1 MAIRWRS
8 TTGRRAAGIVA
19 AALVAVLVGV
29 ALFLGTGVSSARP
42 KLADVGAWLA
52 SALNGE
58 VVHANGLSGQ
68 VDGRVDLASAERPA
82 EQAAGDTPLKVVQD
96 GDNVLVVDEA
106 TGTVSRIDP
115 TQLEVAQTNTLGA
128 GGMQIV
134 MGAGKAYGI
143 DPRAGTVQ
151 QLNPLTVDAVGA
163 PITLKA
169 PLGQANIDKN
179 GTLWVPVPEE
189 GTLVQVNGGQQ
200 GKAVT
205 VGEPGDPLTLTIANG
220 VPLVTNATAASAMV
234 IGSTGTRL
242 QVSLPSTITD
252 AGGAGLLVPP
262 VAESQVVP
270 ILAPKKGALV
280 LVDTASGA
288 LTTVAVKGGKLGA
301 PQALGRRVYIADENT
316 GRLIVYDTVAKR
328 FEPEK
333 VVTGKPGP
341 LEVFVKDGLLW
352 VNDQF
357 SETALVIEKDGRGH
371 RVGKYDE
378 ALDQKDTPTPLPI
391 PTYTP
396 TVVQPTIV
404 PTKSTKR
411 PTGKPTGAPTKTA
424 TAAPTV
430 TVTATPTPTPTP
442 TETTTPT
449 PTPTPTPTRTPGPPG
464 TVTANS
470 GPGWMEIVFTPSGQ
484 GTVTGYS
491 LKGAPGGADVT
502 PSRVQPDGPFQFRV
516 TGGKCDQEYTFKVA
530 AEYDGGEAVSAP
542 TIPVR
547 PCVAPGRPSGFTA
560 KGKNHGADLTWSA
573 PENAKDGGVTYTL
586 EGPGTHP
593 AAPDGTSAE
602 VTGLKNSQSYTWT
615 LRAKNAAGES
625 QERAEATANLQPP
638 SAQFQ
643 NANNANMDTLIRP
656 GPSRSGEAGR
666 IKKDVYI
673 TLTVICQQK
682 GETYTDENTGQS
694 SDVWNKVESGSGNG
708 WLNDVLM
715 ATPKGGFPAAPLWE
729 CE

>member
-1 MAIRWRS
+1 M
-8 TTGRRAAGIVA
+8 AGIVA

-29 ALFLGTGVSSARP
+29 ALFVGTGVSSARP

-68 VDGRVDLASAERPA
+68 VDGRVDLASAKQGAKQGEA
-82 EQAAGDTPLKVVQD
+82 LKVVQD
-96 GDNVLVVDEA
+96 GDNVLVVDES
-106 TGTVSRIDP
+106 TGKVSRIDP
-115 TQLEVAQTNTLGA
+115 TQLEVAQTGTLGA
-128 GGMQIV
+128 GGTQIV

-151 QLNPLTVDAVGA
+151 QLDPLTVDTIGA
-163 PITLKA
+163 AIALKA
-169 PLGQANIDKN
+169 PLGQAGIDKN

-189 GTLVQVNGGQQ
+189 GTLVQVNGAQQ

-205 VGEPGDPLTLTIANG
+205 VGEPGDPLTLTIAG
-220 VPLVTNATAASAMV
+220 GTPFVTNSAGASAMV

-242 QVSLPSTITD
+242 QVSLPSTVTD
-252 AGGAGLLVPP
+252 AGSGGLLVPP
-262 VAESQVVP
+262 VAESQTVP
-270 ILAPKKGALV
+270 ILAPKQGALV
-280 LVDTASGA
+280 MVDTASGA
-288 LTTVAVKGGKLGA
+288 LTTVSVKGGKLGA
-301 PQALGRRVYIADENT
+301 PQALGRRIYIADEKT

-328 FEPEK
+328 FEPDK

-357 SETALVIEKDGRGH
+357 SETALVIEKDGRGR

-396 TVVQPTIV
+396 TAAQPTVVPTHPTRQPTGGPTAV
-404 PTKSTKR
+404 PTK
-411 PTGKPTGAPTKTA
+411 TKTA
-424 TAAPTV
+424 VPTV
-430 TVTATPTPTPTP
+430 TVTATPTPSPTPTP
-442 TETTTPT
+442 TETTRT
-449 PTPTPTPTRTPGPPG
+449 PTPTPTPTRPPEPPG

-484 GTVTGYS
+484 GTVTGYT

-502 PSRVQPDGPFQFRV
+502 PSRVKPDGPFQFRV
-516 TGGKCDQEYTFKVA
+516 NGGQCDQEYTFRVA
-530 AEYDGGEAVSAP
+530 AEYEGGEVVSQP
-542 TIPVR
+542 SIPVR
-547 PCVAPGRPSGFTA
+547 PCVAPGRPAGFEA

-573 PENAKDGGVTYTL
+573 PENAKDATYIL
-586 EGPGTHP
+586 EGPGNHP
-593 AAPDGTSAE
+593 GTPGGTGAE
-602 VTGLKNSQSYTWT
+602 VTGLKNGQSYTWT

-625 QERAEATANLQPP
+625 QERAEVTANLQPP
-638 SAQFQ
+638 PAQFR
-643 NANNANMDTLIRP
+643 NANNDHRDTLIRP
-656 GPSRSGEAGR
+656 GPNTDGQAGR
-666 IKKDVYI
+666 IPQREYI
-673 TLTVICQQK
+673 TMTVICQQR
-682 GETYTDENTGQS
+682 GAPYTDNDTGQS
-694 SDVWNKVESGSGNG
+694 SDVWNKVESPRGNG

-715 ATPKGGFPAAPLWE
+715 DTPKGGFPAAPLWE